1 MPLETLSVVHA
12 VHDIQRGGAVVIQH
26 GSQGRIVNQHPGW
39 AATTYTVE
47 FSPVSGGTLPG
58 GAVPGGTV
66 TLVGLTEHDVEP
78 AHRSAMVDVDVPA
91 AW

>member
-1 MPLETLSVVHA
+1 MPLETLSVVQA
-12 VHDIQRGGAVVIQH
+12 VRDIQRGSAVVVQL

-47 FSPVSGGTLPG
+47 FGPIPGSSAPG
-58 GAVPGGTV
+58 GVV
-66 TLVGLTEHDVEP
+66 TLVGLTDGDVRP
-78 AHRSAMVDVDVPA
+78 AHRSVDGDVPA